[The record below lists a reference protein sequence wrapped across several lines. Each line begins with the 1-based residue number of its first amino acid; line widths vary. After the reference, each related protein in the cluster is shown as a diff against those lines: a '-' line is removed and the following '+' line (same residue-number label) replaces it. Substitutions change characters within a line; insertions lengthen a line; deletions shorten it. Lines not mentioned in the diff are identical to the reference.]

1 MYPVSYYRNTIYNFI
16 LVPRLSSSIVS
27 TGDKLYALTYCY
39 NKENEGLAKENNI

>member
-39 NKENEGLAKENNI
+39 NNTEIKAKSEI